1 MRGGTVTH
9 RYAQHDVTSNS
20 SLSHT
25 QMCLQEI
32 NEILVDISKE
42 LLSFRDMGERLVK
55 ALRCKHAY

>member
-1 MRGGTVTH
+1 
-9 RYAQHDVTSNS
+9 
-20 SLSHT
+20 
-25 QMCLQEI
+25 MCLQEI